1 MNDEPFRLPVDGTL
15 DLHTFRP
22 RDARAVVTDYVE
34 AAADAGLTEV
44 RIVHGRGAGVLRGVV
59 QATLEAHPDVDMFW
73 DDHDAR
79 LGATWA
85 RIRPGRREARRP
97 EVDP

>member
-1 MNDEPFRLPVDGTL
+1 MNDDPIRLPVDGTL

-22 RDARAVVTDYVE
+22 HDARAVVTDYVE
-34 AAADAGLTEV
+34 AAADAGLTEI
-44 RIVHGRGAGVLRGVV
+44 RIVHGRGTGVLRGVV
-59 QATLEAHPDVDMFW
+59 QATLEAHPDVDTFW
-73 DDHDAR
+73 DDHDAH

-85 RIRPGRREARRP
+85 RIRPGRRAASPP